1 LWLDPTGSGARP
13 LTVVGVVTE
22 VRRDWRHEEPGG
34 VYLPFA
40 QAPRPAMFV
49 SLRTTG
55 NPSRHISA
63 VRARIQ
69 QLDSVQPLPQPKP
82 MKQVVVESMAGL
94 FITAGVL
101 TFMGLVSLLV
111 AAGGIYSV
119 VANSVSQRT
128 REIGIRMALG
138 ARPLDV
144 LRQVLGEGL
153 RMAVVGVL
161 AGLPA
166 AVAVSTV
173 FRHSVHGIP
182 RLEAVWFALLALVLL
197 GVTLV
202 ACYLPARR
210 AAAIDPLVALR
221 AE

>member
-1 LWLDPTGSGARP
+1 M
-13 LTVVGVVTE
+13 
-22 VRRDWRHEEPGG
+22 
-34 VYLPFA
+34 FA
-40 QAPRPAMFV
+40 SIRTADNPA
-49 SLRTTG
+49 
-55 NPSRHISA
+55 RHIGA
-63 VRARIQ
+63 VRSRIQ
-69 QLDSVQPLPQPKP
+69 QLDAAQPLPQPKP

-138 ARPLDV
+138 ARPFDV

-153 RMAVVGVL
+153 RMAVIGVL

-166 AVAVSTV
+166 AAAVSTV
-173 FRHSVHGIP
+173 FRHAVHGIP
-182 RLEAVWFALLALVLL
+182 PLGVAWFALLALALL

-210 AAAIDPLVALR
+210 AAGIDPLVALR